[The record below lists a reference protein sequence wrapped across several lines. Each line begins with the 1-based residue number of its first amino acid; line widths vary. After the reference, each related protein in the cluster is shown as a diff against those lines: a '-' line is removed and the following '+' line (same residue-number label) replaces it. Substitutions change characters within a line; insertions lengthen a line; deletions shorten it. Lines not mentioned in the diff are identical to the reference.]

1 MNRIDWLVLNRLA
14 SRIGVTVFV
23 FYGLIALVESLD
35 TWRFNY
41 VADNQGIPLAILMV
55 AMSAVKWTIKT
66 LPVTVLL
73 GAILGFMDLKSR
85 HELTVIHAS
94 GISIWKAVR
103 MPTLAMLSVG
113 LLIALVAETASTQ
126 INRQLDPRPP
136 GQGSFLVPGGEIW
149 LEERSQTDHYLI
161 MATGLEPGGSALLDV
176 TVFLLNPGRSERLEA
191 AGAVLENGTWR
202 FTDALLRST
211 DEPPR
216 LVPGY
221 TLPSSMT
228 QAELALR
235 TSSTEDMTFFEIATL
250 LQEGVSDP
258 VIRNAAL
265 MRFLKLL
272 ALPMVLTGSLFI
284 AFAFTAGYRRGSN
297 YGPAVL
303 YGVVLGFV
311 VFVITEM
318 ADRGGSTGV
327 LDPTFAAVGPAFVAI
342 VIGVT
347 VLLHKEDGRA

>member
-1 MNRIDWLVLNRLA
+1 MNRIDRLVLSRLG

-41 VADNQGIPLAILMV
+41 VAESRGLHWAIVMV
-55 AMSAVKWTIKT
+55 AMSAVKWAIKT

-73 GAILGFMDLKSR
+73 GAILGFMDLKVR
-85 HELTVIHAS
+85 HELTVIHSS

-103 MPTLAMLSVG
+103 APTLALIALS
-113 LLIALVAETASTQ
+113 LLIALGAETISTQ
-126 INRQLDPRPP
+126 ANRMLDPRPP
-136 GQGSFLVPGGEIW
+136 GQTSLLVPGGDIW
-149 LEERSQTDHYLI
+149 LEEHSSSEHYI
-161 MATGLEPGGSALLDV
+161 MMASGLQPGGIGLIDV
-176 TVFLLNPGRSERLEA
+176 TVFGLSPGVEERIEA
-191 AGAVLENGTWR
+191 REARLQEGLWQ
-202 FTDALLRST
+202 FTDALVRSP
-211 DEPPR
+211 DRPPR
-216 LVPGY
+216 FLSDY
-221 TLPSSMT
+221 TLPSSST
-228 QAELALR
+228 KADLSLR
-235 TSSTEDMTFFEIATL
+235 TSSTEDMTFFELAGL
-250 LQEGVSDP
+250 LQEGVADP
-258 VIRNAAL
+258 AIRSAAL

>member
-1 MNRIDWLVLNRLA
+1 MNRIDWLVLNRLG
-14 SRIGVTVFV
+14 SRIAVTVFV

-41 VADNQGIPLAILMV
+41 VAEREGLPLAILMV

-103 MPTLAMLSVG
+103 MPTLAMMTIG
-113 LLIALVAETASTQ
+113 LVIALVAETASTQ

-136 GQGSFLVPGGEIW
+136 GQSSLLVPGGEIW
-149 LEERSQTDHYLI
+149 LEERNGTEHYLI
-161 MATGLEPGGSALLDV
+161 MATGLEPGGSSLVDV
-176 TVFLLNPGRSERLEA
+176 TVFGLA
-191 AGAVLENGTWR
+191 AGSDKRVEAPAAILENGTWR
-202 FTDALLRST
+202 FPEAVVRST
-211 DEPPR
+211 DQPPR
-216 LVPGY
+216 RVVDY
-221 TLPSSMT
+221 TLPSSLT
-228 QAELALR
+228 KAELSLR
-235 TSSTEDMTFFEIATL
+235 MSSTEDMTIFEIATL
-250 LQEGVSDP
+250 LQGGVADP
-258 VIRNAAL
+258 GIRNAAL

-318 ADRGGSTGV
+318 ADRGGTAGV
-327 LDPTFAAVGPAFVAI
+327 LNPTFAAVGPAFVAI

>member
-1 MNRIDWLVLNRLA
+1 MNRIDWLVLNRLG

-41 VADNQGIPLAILMV
+41 VAETQGILLAIVMV

-73 GAILGFMDLKSR
+73 GAILGFMDLKAR
-85 HELTVIHAS
+85 HELTVIHSS

-103 MPTLAMLSVG
+103 APTLALIALS
-113 LLIALVAETASTQ
+113 LLIALGAETISTQ
-126 INRQLDPRPP
+126 ANRLLDPRPP
-136 GQGSFLVPGGEIW
+136 GQSSLLVPGGDVW
-149 LEERSQTDHYLI
+149 LEENNGREHYI
-161 MATGLEPGGSALLDV
+161 MMASGLQPSGTGLIDV
-176 TVFLLNPGRSERLEA
+176 TVFGLSPGLDERVEASEASLED
-191 AGAVLENGTWR
+191 GMWR
-202 FTDALLRST
+202 FTDAVVRSP
-211 DEPPR
+211 EKPAR
-216 LVPGY
+216 FVPDY
-221 TLPSSMT
+221 TLPSSST
-228 QAELALR
+228 KAELSLR
-235 TSSTEDMTFFEIATL
+235 TSSTEDMTFFELAGL
-250 LQEGVSDP
+250 LQAGVSDP
-258 VIRNAAL
+258 AIRSAAL

>member
-1 MNRIDWLVLNRLA
+1 MNRIDLLVLNRLA

-41 VADNQGIPLAILMV
+41 VAESRGVFWAVVMV

-73 GAILGFMDLKSR
+73 GAILGFVDLKSR

-103 MPTLAMLSVG
+103 APTLMLIMAS
-113 LLIALVAETASTQ
+113 LIIALGAETISTQ

-136 GQGSFLVPGGEIW
+136 SQSAMLVPAGEIW
-149 LEERSQTDHYLI
+149 LEERGDSGRYII
-161 MATGLEPGGSALLDV
+161 MATGVQPGGTGLINV
-176 TVFLLNPGRSERLEA
+176 IVFGLSSEVDERIEAGEAFLER
-191 AGAVLENGTWR
+191 GQWR
-202 FTDALLRST
+202 FANAVVRSHDA
-211 DEPPR
+211 PPR
-216 LVPGY
+216 RVSNY
-221 TLPSSMT
+221 TLPSNYT
-228 QAELALR
+228 AAELSAR
-235 TSSTEDMTFFEIATL
+235 TSSTEDMGFFELATL
-250 LQEGVSDP
+250 LGQGVADP
-258 VIRNAAL
+258 AIRNAAT
-265 MRFLKLL
+265 MRFFKLL

-327 LDPTFAAVGPAFVAI
+327 LDPTFAALGPAFVAI

-347 VLLHKEDGRA
+347 ILLHKEDGRA

>member
-41 VADNQGIPLAILMV
+41 VAESQGPALAVLMV

-85 HELTVIHAS
+85 HELTVIHSS

-103 MPTLAMLSVG
+103 APTLALMALS
-113 LLIALVAETASTQ
+113 LAIALGAETISTQ
-126 INRQLDPRPP
+126 INRYLDPRPP
-136 GQGSFLVPGGEIW
+136 GQSSLLVPGGEIW
-149 LEERSQTDHYLI
+149 LEEHSGSDHYI
-161 MATGLEPGGSALLDV
+161 MMANGLMPSSTGLIDV
-176 TVFLLNPGRSERLEA
+176 TVFGLSDGMDERIQASQATLGDGVWRLTNALVRSPDDRA
-191 AGAVLENGTWR
+191 R
-202 FTDALLRST
+202 FVQS
-211 DEPPR
+211 
-216 LVPGY
+216 Y
-221 TLPSSMT
+221 TLPSSST
-228 QAELALR
+228 GAELSLR
-235 TSSTEDMTFFEIATL
+235 TSSTEDMTFFELAGL
-250 LQEGVSDP
+250 LQAGVADSA
-258 VIRNAAL
+258 VRNAAM

-318 ADRGGSTGV
+318 ADRGGSAGV